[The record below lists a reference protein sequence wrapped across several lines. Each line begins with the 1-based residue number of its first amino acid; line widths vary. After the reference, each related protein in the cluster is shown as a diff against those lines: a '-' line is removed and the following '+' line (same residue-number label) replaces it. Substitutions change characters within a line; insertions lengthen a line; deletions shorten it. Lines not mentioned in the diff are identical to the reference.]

1 MAGNFK
7 KEYKALSNN
16 IEITVKITVKNL
28 IEIKIITLT
37 SRALRQVIT
46 SVVKYVSTK
55 CVE

>member
-1 MAGNFK
+1 MAGNK
-7 KEYKALSNN
+7 KKSTRLYQIISRFL
-16 IEITVKITVKNL
+16 VKNL
-28 IEIKIITLT
+28 IEIKIIALT